1 LTLLFKDSNL
11 ASLRLYDALLLPLA
25 YLISDS
31 LTGFIVSAFDLAN
44 TQIAINLL

>member
-25 YLISDS
+25 YS

-44 TQIAINLL
+44 AQIAINLL

>member
-1 LTLLFKDSNL
+1 LTLPFKDSNL
-11 ASLRLYDALLLPLA
+11 ASLRPYDALLLPLA

-44 TQIAINLL
+44 AQIAINSL